1 MIFAF
6 AATALFAVSVIA
18 ASRSVRLLGS
28 NAANFWRLLVA
39 AVLLGIWAHLFG
51 CGFGGGAFG
60 WFFISGVIGFGVGDL
75 ALFQA
80 LPRLGPRLSSLM
92 INCLAAPFGAI
103 TEFLWLDTRLSSL
116 QLLGSVVILIGV
128 GLALAPDTKDGAPA
142 NEDDGSRSRLAG
154 ILYGVLAGFGQ
165 GLGAV
170 ISRRAFALAAAAG
183 GNVDGGTA
191 AYQRILG
198 GVSVAFLFYGISSA
212 RRLLRTGSKPGSPHG
227 GAPARRAALWVTLNA
242 LAGPA
247 IGVAFYQLALKST
260 PSGLVLPITA
270 TTPLLVVPWTY
281 WMDGDRPS
289 PRSMIGAILAVAGVV
304 VLVLA
309 R

>member
-1 MIFAF
+1 MIYAF
-6 AATALFAVSVIA
+6 VATALFAVSVIA

-51 CGFGGGAFG
+51 GGFGGGAFG
-60 WFFISGVIGFGVGDL
+60 WFFISGIIGFGVGDL

-103 TEFLWLDTRLSSL
+103 TEFFWLDTRLSSW
-116 QLLGSVVILIGV
+116 QLLGSVVILAGV
-128 GLALAPDTKDGAPA
+128 GLALAPDTKEA
-142 NEDDGSRSRLAG
+142 GSAGLAHSRLGG

-170 ISRRAFALAAAAG
+170 ISRRAFALAAASG
-183 GNVDGGTA
+183 GDVDGGTA

-198 GVSVAFLFYGISSA
+198 GVSVAFLFYGISFAHRMLRSQGA
-212 RRLLRTGSKPGSPHG
+212 REPVRGE
-227 GAPARRAALWVTLNA
+227 APMRRAVFWVMINA

-281 WMDGDRPS
+281 WLDGDRPS
-289 PRSMIGAILAVAGVV
+289 ARSMIGAVLAVAGVV